1 MPLSREQCNELR
13 VILENRY
20 KVLLGEIRADRA
32 KAGQATAQMGESR
45 SDPDARAAALQ
56 ATGIADAELGRDWL
70 ELETIQQALA
80 RMDKGEYGTCADC
93 GEPIALR
100 RLMNAPAATR
110 CLDCQQAFERHLTAS

>member
-1 MPLSREQCNELR
+1 MPLSREQCRDLR
-13 VILENRY
+13 VLLENRY
-20 KVLLGEIRADRA
+20 NALLAEIRAGRT
-32 KAGQATAQMGESR
+32 KAGQATAQMAESR

-70 ELETIQQALA
+70 ELESIQQALT

-93 GEPIALR
+93 GQPIALR

-110 CLDCQQAFERHLTAS
+110 CLDCQQAFER